1 MLRRLGVIAAAMTVV
16 MLLLIPA
23 ASAGNVRTYEVTITN
38 LTGGQPL
45 TPPLAAT
52 HKKNVD
58 LWEVGDPASLALQAL
73 AENGNTVP
81 LQGWLDGHK
90 KVWTTWKA
98 AAPLVPTMDP
108 GKTGFSDTVTFTITA
123 AKGAKYLSVASMLI
137 CTNDGFTGV
146 NGLRLPKKI
155 GDSKTVMPNAYDA
168 GTEINTEDFADI
180 VPRLLHQLG
189 EGIDDTGV
197 RPGII
202 GEIGTS
208 ETLFDCERSILR
220 AAARAGAATGTAV
233 NVHCHPPELEVVIEI
248 VDLLTGEGLDPTRIY
263 LSHLDEIVNLDYH
276 TALLDRGVVIGFDSF
291 GQDGYFSPSWKSLSD
306 LEKMTTTARLIDA
319 GFGDQLVLAQD
330 IGKKHYL
337 RAFGGMG
344 YDHVLSRVVPR
355 MQEMFAVTDE
365 AVEAM
370 LIGTPRRLLARDGD
384 G

>member
-1 MLRRLGVIAAAMTVV
+1 MAGQDYD
-16 MLLLIPA
+16 LIV
-23 ASAGNVRTYEVTITN
+23 S
-38 LTGGQPL
+38 
-45 TPPLAAT
+45 
-52 HKKNVD
+52 
-58 LWEVGDPASLALQAL
+58 EVGFFTAAGGSCLVELSNEGLVPAPERLRDLSTAAGVHVVAGCGFYVHALHPDWVHPASVDQL
-73 AENGNTVP
+73 
-81 LQGWLDGHK
+81 
-90 KVWTTWKA
+90 
-98 AAPLVPTMDP
+98 
-108 GKTGFSDTVTFTITA
+108 
-123 AKGAKYLSVASMLI
+123 
-137 CTNDGFTGV
+137 
-146 NGLRLPKKI
+146 
-155 GDSKTVMPNAYDA
+155 
-168 GTEINTEDFADI
+168 TE
-180 VPRLLHQLG
+180 RLLHQLG